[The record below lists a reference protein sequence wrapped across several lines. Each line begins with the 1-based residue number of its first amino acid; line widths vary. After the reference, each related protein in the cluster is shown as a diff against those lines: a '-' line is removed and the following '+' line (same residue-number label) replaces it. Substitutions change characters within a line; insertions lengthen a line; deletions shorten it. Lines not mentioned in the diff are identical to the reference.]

1 MRDPRERRPPDSMP
15 CSPNARIGRNFASG
29 TLRRQPSSSAMN
41 ETLKQ
46 IGMELKRFFSGEV
59 RRPLN
64 WRMIDAIETL
74 RKAEAKEDETNAE
87 IERGSRLEDDQSNV
101 TDIALPSDSGKRT

>member
-1 MRDPRERRPPDSMP
+1 
-15 CSPNARIGRNFASG
+15 
-29 TLRRQPSSSAMN
+29 MN

-46 IGMELKRFFSGEV
+46 IGMELKRFFNGEV

-74 RKAEAKEDETNAE
+74 REVESKGDRKNAG
-87 IERGSRLEDDQSNV
+87 IERTPRLQDDQSNV
-101 TDIALPSDSGKRT
+101 TDIALPADSDRRT

>member
-1 MRDPRERRPPDSMP
+1 
-15 CSPNARIGRNFASG
+15 
-29 TLRRQPSSSAMN
+29 MN

-46 IGMELKRFFSGEV
+46 IGMQLKRFFSGEV

-74 RKAEAKEDETNAE
+74 REAEPIK
-87 IERGSRLEDDQSNV
+87 RGARLEDDQSNV
-101 TDIALPSDSGKRT
+101 TDIALRLIAAGAPSSCRPQAAMSPGRRAR

>member
-1 MRDPRERRPPDSMP
+1 MFA
-15 CSPNARIGRNFASG
+15 NARIGRNFASG
-29 TLRRQPSSSAMN
+29 TLRRRPSSSAMN

-74 RKAEAKEDETNAE
+74 REAEPNEAE
-87 IERGSRLEDDQSNV
+87 IERGARLEDDQSNV
-101 TDIALPSDSGKRT
+101 TDIVLPSDSGRHT

>member
-1 MRDPRERRPPDSMP
+1 
-15 CSPNARIGRNFASG
+15 
-29 TLRRQPSSSAMN
+29 MN

-74 RKAEAKEDETNAE
+74 REAEPREDETNAE
-87 IERGSRLEDDQSNV
+87 FEQRG
-101 TDIALPSDSGKRT
+101 

>member
-1 MRDPRERRPPDSMP
+1 
-15 CSPNARIGRNFASG
+15 
-29 TLRRQPSSSAMN
+29 MN

-64 WRMIDAIETL
+64 WRMIDAMETL
-74 RKAEAKEDETNAE
+74 RGAEPKEDETNAE
-87 IERGSRLEDDQSNV
+87 IELGARLEDDELDAK
-101 TDIALPSDSGKRT
+101 DIAFPSDSGRRTWQLPTASRDVRFWPIADSGSALSPI

>member
-1 MRDPRERRPPDSMP
+1 
-15 CSPNARIGRNFASG
+15 
-29 TLRRQPSSSAMN
+29 MN

-46 IGMELKRFFSGEV
+46 IGMQLKRFFSGEV

-74 RKAEAKEDETNAE
+74 REAEPKEDETNAE
-87 IERGSRLEDDQSNV
+87 IERGARLEDDQSNV
-101 TDIALPSDSGKRT
+101 TDIALRLIAAGAPSSCRPQAAMSSGRRAR

>member
-1 MRDPRERRPPDSMP
+1 
-15 CSPNARIGRNFASG
+15 
-29 TLRRQPSSSAMN
+29 MN

-64 WRMIDAIETL
+64 WRMIDTIETL
-74 RKAEAKEDETNAE
+74 REAEPKEDETKAE
-87 IERGSRLEDDQSNV
+87 IERGAPPEDDQSNV
-101 TDIALPSDSGKRT
+101 THIPLPSDSGRRT

>member
-1 MRDPRERRPPDSMP
+1 
-15 CSPNARIGRNFASG
+15 
-29 TLRRQPSSSAMN
+29 MN

-46 IGMELKRFFSGEV
+46 IGMQLKRFFSGEV

-74 RKAEAKEDETNAE
+74 REAEPKEDETAE
-87 IERGSRLEDDQSNV
+87 IERGARLEDDQSNV
-101 TDIALPSDSGKRT
+101 TDIAPPSDSGRRT

>member
-1 MRDPRERRPPDSMP
+1 
-15 CSPNARIGRNFASG
+15 
-29 TLRRQPSSSAMN
+29 MN
-41 ETLKQ
+41 KTLKQ
-46 IGMELKRFFSGEV
+46 IGIGLKRFFGGEV

-74 RKAEAKEDETNAE
+74 REAEAKEDETNAE